1 MRPWM
6 LSFVVL
12 SGCAGAAASAIANT
26 AVAVT
31 VSAVRRSQG
40 ECYTVCNPGHACN
53 KATGTCEPLP
63 CGGQCGFDQKCVLT
77 PTGEQ
82 CVNAKAAP

>member
-31 VSAVRRSQG
+31 VSA
-40 ECYTVCNPGHACN
+40 CN

-63 CGGQCGFDQKCVLT
+63 CGGQCGFDQKCVPT